1 MDSCMRNGEG
11 LAEDMRALKMEECFV
26 EMMACALFDRR
37 RHLSLES
44 LL

>member
-1 MDSCMRNGEG
+1 

-26 EMMACALFDRR
+26 QMMACVLFDRR

-44 LL
+44 LS